1 MKYYES
7 HKNHIFY
14 KIDAIKSTIFER
26 LLPVYNNIE
35 IEAEAVA
42 KAKYDELGKKFNPE
56 SMDESDAV
64 EMAWEEGG
72 EYYALQ
78 HAMKA
83 EFLLST
89 ATWLF
94 HLFEKDCREM
104 CPTLYN
110 KPIELKDKLK
120 EMGINCDSNS
130 NWYKINTELRLVAN
144 TIKHGKGV
152 SYDKLKPLK
161 PNYFE
166 TTASYLTDSKI
177 ELSKED
183 ILMYIENMLSFWES
197 FFGKVLPK
205 HAGV

>member
-1 MKYYES
+1 MHYYES

-14 KIDAIKSTIFER
+14 KINAIQSTIFKR

-42 KAKYDELGKKFNPE
+42 KAKYDELGKNFNPE
-56 SMDESDAV
+56 IMDESDVV
-64 EMAWEEGG
+64 EVAWEEGG
-72 EYYALQ
+72 EHYALQ

-89 ATWLF
+89 AIWFF

-104 CPTLYN
+104 CPKLYN
-110 KPIELKDKLK
+110 KPEELKIKLE
-120 EMGINCDSNS
+120 EMGINCDNSS

-144 TIKHGKGV
+144 TIKHGEGN
-152 SYDKLKPLK
+152 SYNKLKALK
-161 PNYFE
+161 PSYFE

-177 ELSKED
+177 ELSKEN
-183 ILMYIENMLSFWES
+183 IFMYVKNMYSFWEA
-197 FFGKVLPK
+197 FFDKVLPK
-205 HAGV
+205 V